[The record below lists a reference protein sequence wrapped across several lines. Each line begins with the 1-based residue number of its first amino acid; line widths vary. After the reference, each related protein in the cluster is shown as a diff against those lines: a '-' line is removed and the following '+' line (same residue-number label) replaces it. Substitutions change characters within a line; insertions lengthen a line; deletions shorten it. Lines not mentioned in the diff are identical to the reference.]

1 MDNIKKLKGYI
12 GHIKINEEGKIEES
26 SNIDYPSKL
35 VDIIKFN
42 LKKGNEEAKELG
54 FNKINGFAMFGSGKS
69 LTFMKG
75 LCIIVDNKKAD
86 WQDLFTYYTYNKT
99 FIITG
104 VVLVILSIL
113 LFYYGLLT
121 SVFDFIAPE
130 PRIYIPTILL
140 LIGVIFLALSK
151 STFSYRLE

>member
-75 LCIIVDNKKAD
+75 LCIIVDNEKAD

-113 LFYYGLLT
+113 LFYYGLLN
-121 SVFDFIAPE
+121 SVFNFIAPE